1 MENHIH
7 PAKEGKKPH
16 RERKA
21 SGSASRTN
29 RIHPLSGSSDL
40 YKLQRY
46 FGMHKDTCNL
56 LG

>member
-56 LG
+56 PG